1 MGKGEERSWEMTEAG
16 YLEKNSWEEEK
27 RGSQNGRHLKGD
39 HKTGRE
45 KGKIK
50 AFLSPEQLFR
60 LGSHRSSGASSE
72 SCSMVREKKIPKYLT
87 MSPISQILYMLAVS
101 VFFRG
106 RVRREVREEISGLPL
121 PVLIRN

>member
-1 MGKGEERSWEMTEAG
+1 MTEAG

-72 SCSMVREKKIPKYLT
+72 SCSMVREKKNPQVSYDEPHLT
-87 MSPISQILYMLAVS
+87 DLVYVS
-101 VFFRG
+101 G
-106 RVRREVREEISGLPL
+106 
-121 PVLIRN
+121 

>member
-39 HKTGRE
+39 HKIGME

-50 AFLSPEQLFR
+50 AFLSPEQLFG

-72 SCSMVREKKIPKYLT
+72 SCSMVREKKK
-87 MSPISQILYMLAVS
+87 SPSIL
-101 VFFRG
+101 R
-106 RVRREVREEISGLPL
+106 
-121 PVLIRN
+121 